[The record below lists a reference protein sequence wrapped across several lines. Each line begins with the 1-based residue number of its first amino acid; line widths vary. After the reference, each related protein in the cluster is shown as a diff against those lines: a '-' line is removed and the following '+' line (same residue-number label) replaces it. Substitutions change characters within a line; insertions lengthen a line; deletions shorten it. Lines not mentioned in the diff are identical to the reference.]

1 MSTGDCVEVRK
12 VRVEGHFTGEK
23 KIGRDSAPQGLLP
36 ILPTR
41 LSPVTKLRKN
51 DQ

>member
-1 MSTGDCVEVRK
+1 MEVRK

-23 KIGRDSAPQGLLP
+23 KIGRDSAAPQGLLP